1 MNELI
6 LIGILVLGGIAM
18 AAAKNKGASG
28 MSDKP
33 VSIENI
39 RRGVSQGWYTAK
51 LTYKNGRP
59 AIFLSGR
66 TADGKVFSD
75 VYPIAQADWDALK
88 AEGYEE
94 A

>member
-18 AAAKNKGASG
+18 AKAKGASG

-39 RRGVSQGWYTAK
+39 RRGVAQGWYTAK
-51 LTYKNGRP
+51 LTRIDGAS
-59 AIFLSGR
+59 AIILSGR

-75 VYPIAQADWDALK
+75 VYPIAQADWDTLK
-88 AEGYEE
+88 AEGYAE